1 MTSWPGIAASSVAV
15 ALFGVGQP
23 VAAQGDR
30 EPDLAT
36 SPQLHLSAP
45 QMFERAEAALARKD
59 PKVAEAAWRAL
70 MNDPDLH
77 VRIEAR
83 FRLGMMYASLLRYS
97 EAAMLFRQILDQ
109 QPGAQRV
116 RLELARVLDLMGDE
130 SGARRALR
138 EAQAGGLPPDV
149 ARFVDR
155 YSAALRSRKPLGA
168 SIELAIAPDTNVNR
182 ATRSNTLGTVLG
194 DFTLNDDAQEK
205 SGVGAALSAQA
216 YARHNISDNVTLIAR
231 GAASA
236 DLYRESDFNDVS
248 LGAAVGPE
256 MRFGGDR
263 IALEAGRS
271 WRWYGGRPYSA
282 TNTIGISYFHPID
295 RQSQLRAVATL
306 GDIGNKRNSLQD
318 GQSYTLSLSYERAVS
333 HRAGL
338 GLSVVV
344 DRQDARDPGYAATSG
359 QVSVLGYREIGAAT
373 VVATL
378 SYGRLEADAR
388 QFIFPR
394 RRVDDLYRLS
404 IGATFRQLAVGG
416 FAPLV
421 RVIAERNRS
430 GVELYDYRRLRAEF
444 GVTRAF

>member
-1 MTSWPGIAASSVAV
+1 
-15 ALFGVGQP
+15 LF
-23 VAAQGDR
+23 A
-30 EPDLAT
+30 
-36 SPQLHLSAP
+36 
-45 QMFERAEAALARKD
+45 D
-59 PKVAEAAWRAL
+59 PTPE
-70 MNDPDLH
+70 
-77 VRIEAR
+77 VRSEAR
-83 FRLGMMYASLLRYS
+83 FVLAITLVERHRLPEAAVLLR
-97 EAAMLFRQILDQ
+97 AILDE

-194 DFTLNDDAQEK
+194 DFTLDEDAQEK

-216 YARHNISDNVTLIAR
+216 YARHNVAGDITIVAR
-231 GAASA
+231 VETTA
-236 DLYRESDFNDVS
+236 DLYRERAFNDFS
-248 LGAAVGPE
+248 LRVAAGPE
-256 MRFGGDR
+256 MTFGGDR
-263 IALEAGRS
+263 IALEAART
-271 WRWYGGRPYSA
+271 WRWYGGHAYST
-282 TNTIGISYFHPID
+282 TNTLAVNYFHPID
-295 RQSQLRAVATL
+295 RQSQLRAIASV
-306 GDIGNKRNSLQD
+306 GDVGNKRNQLQD

-338 GLSVVV
+338 GISVAA

-359 QVSVLGYREIGAAT
+359 QLSILGYREIGAAT
-373 VVATL
+373 AVATL

-388 QFIFPR
+388 QFIFAR
-394 RRVDDLYRLS
+394 RRVDDLYRMSL
-404 IGATFRQLAVGG
+404 GATFRRLAVGG

-430 GVELYDYRRLRAEF
+430 SIELYDYRRLRAEF
-444 GVTRAF
+444 GIARAF